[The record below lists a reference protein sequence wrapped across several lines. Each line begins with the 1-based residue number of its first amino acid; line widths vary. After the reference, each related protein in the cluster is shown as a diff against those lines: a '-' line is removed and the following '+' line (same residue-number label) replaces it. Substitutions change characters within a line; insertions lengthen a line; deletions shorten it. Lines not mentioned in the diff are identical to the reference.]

1 MSEIMDKLLDLL
13 IDGEW
18 HNIEEL
24 AEKMK
29 IDNKKLEEIIKLLQ
43 KFNFLTYKN
52 SKVRISTDVKELIKY
67 KGNHKINSM
76 VFL

>member
-1 MSEIMDKLLDLL
+1 MSEIMDKLLNLL

-43 KFNFLTYKN
+43 KFNFLAYKN
-52 SKVRISTDVKELIKY
+52 SKVRISTDVIELIKS
-67 KGNHKINSM
+67 NI
-76 VFL
+76 LT